1 MWNEEDGMGKRILL
15 VGGGAREHA
24 IALKLLQSKKVGRI
38 YAAPGNP
45 GIYLSDPDRVELLG
59 KHPD

>member
-1 MWNEEDGMGKRILL
+1 MGKRILV

-24 IALKLLQSKKVGRI
+24 IVLKLLNSSKVERI

-45 GIYLSDPDRVELLG
+45 GIYLSDTNRVELLG
-59 KHPD
+59 KDCREFLVAQT